1 MQLNQEL
8 KEGVYM
14 ITIRLVDDVE
24 SIARFISA
32 MNGKE
37 DQHVGYCGTQAEE
50 IYHTLCHDFSGLPL
64 EQSMV
69 AAYEKDKLIGVLGL
83 DIDEE
88 QHTAEIWGPF
98 VSHPKWEEVSQL
110 MWNSLLSQLPIAL
123 TTAYGF
129 YNTKHGYAA
138 LLMSRL
144 SAERIGEHT
153 VLRLQ
158 RDILGVEKPE
168 NIHIEELTEQHY
180 SDFKLLHQ
188 AAFKE
193 AYYSAEE
200 ILSQVDST
208 HKVFAAIHD
217 GKLIGYVYTEAEPA
231 FEEGDIHFFAVDPAE
246 RKQGIGT
253 ALLRHALSFL
263 MSFDAITSLSLC
275 VNQSNQGAMSIYERA
290 GFERIYDLENYRLH
304 MKCTS

>member
-1 MQLNQEL
+1 
-8 KEGVYM
+8 M
-14 ITIRLVDDVE
+14 ITIRLADDVE
-24 SIARFISA
+24 SIARFMAA
-32 MNGKE
+32 MNGKA

-50 IYHTLCHDFSGLPL
+50 IYHTLCHDFSELPL

-69 AAYEKDKLIGVLGL
+69 AAYEEDELIGVLGL

-98 VSHPKWEEVSQL
+98 VSHPKWEEMSQL
-110 MWNSLLSQLPIAL
+110 MWNRLLSQIPVAL

-129 YNTKHGYAA
+129 YNAKHGYAA
-138 LLMSRL
+138 SLMSRL
-144 SAERIGEHT
+144 GAERIGEHT
-153 VLRLQ
+153 VLRFQ
-158 RDILGVEKPE
+158 RDILEIEKPE
-168 NIHIEELTEQHY
+168 NILIEALTERHY

-217 GKLIGYVYTEAEPA
+217 DKLIGYVYTEAEPA
-231 FEEGDIHFFAVDPAE
+231 FEEGHIHFIAVDPAA
-246 RKQGIGT
+246 RKQGLGT

-275 VNQSNQGAMSIYERA
+275 VNQSNQGVMSIYERA
-290 GFERIYDLENYRLH
+290 GFERLYELVNYRIH
-304 MKCTS
+304 V